1 MSNTEYPTLST
12 NRPHRPKPMKTGD
25 EILRSAMR
33 ELPPSSTIVELKRHI
48 EYLRQSEYSR
58 FDREAIALN
67 GWVDNA
73 TEELEHLLKRIPS
86 GDIASLVAAHG
97 SPRLLASLV
106 ACAGTVSA
114 K

>member
-1 MSNTEYPTLST
+1 MRS
-12 NRPHRPKPMKTGD
+12 GD
-25 EILRSAMR
+25 ELLRDAMR
-33 ELPPSSTIVELKRHI
+33 ELPPSSTIAELTRHV

-58 FDREAIALN
+58 LDREAIALN

-73 TEELEHLLKRIPS
+73 TEELEHLVKRVPL
-86 GDIASLVAAHG
+86 GDIAALIAAHG
-97 SPRLLASLV
+97 SPRLLESLI